1 RAARDGPHLCRAVP
15 PFGARRVGGNR
26 DSARHPRETGSL
38 SVPDAEPYLTRLTNR
53 LLDGIERLPAD
64 VRERNTT
71 YLLEAQNP
79 DGGFSGREGGSD
91 LYYTGFA
98 LRSLAVLQALNPD
111 ACAKAAGFLRQK
123 MTGSAG
129 VVDFFSLVVSCYL
142 VPLGGGPDVL
152 ADAPPDWRDP
162 VAGTVETFRRPD
174 GVYGKTPAPPH
185 GSPYTSFLVPLCL
198 QLLARPTP
206 APDRLAEFVRSRR
219 RGDGGYVEIGAMKRS
234 GTNPTAAGVGL
245 LQILGELDDA
255 ARAGT
260 AGFLAALPSSFEG
273 GLRANDRIPAADLL
287 STFTGG
293 WTLEQ
298 LAAANRLDWEA
309 VRSYAEECERPIGG
323 VRGGLWDEHTDV
335 EYTFYGLG
343 TLALAAL
350 VLD

>member
-1 RAARDGPHLCRAVP
+1 MA
-15 PFGARRVGGNR
+15 
-26 DSARHPRETGSL
+26 E
-38 SVPDAEPYLTRLTNR
+38 AEPYLTKLTNR
-53 LLDGIERLPAD
+53 LLDGVEKIPAD
-64 VRERNTT
+64 IRERNSA

-98 LRSLAVLQALNPD
+98 LRSLAVLQALNPELCGRT
-111 ACAKAAGFLRQK
+111 AEFLRQK

-152 ADAPPDWRDP
+152 ADAPTDWRER
-162 VAGTVETFRRPD
+162 VAATLETFRTPD
-174 GVYGKTPAPPH
+174 GGYGKAPKVPH
-185 GSPYTSFLVPLCL
+185 GSTYTSFLVALCL
-198 QLLARPTP
+198 QLLDRPIP
-206 APDRLAEFVRSRR
+206 EPNRLAAFVRSRR
-219 RGDGGYVEIGAMKRS
+219 RDDGGYVEISAMKRS

-245 LQILGELDDA
+245 LQILGELDDD
-255 ARAGT
+255 ARRGSAD
-260 AGFLAALPSSFEG
+260 FLAGLTSPYEG

-293 WTLEQ
+293 WTLDQ
-298 LAAANRLDWEA
+298 LDAADRLDWSS

-323 VRGGLWDEHTDV
+323 FRGGLWDEQTDV

-343 TLALAAL
+343 ALALAAL
-350 VLD
+350 KLE

>member
-1 RAARDGPHLCRAVP
+1 MRL
-15 PFGARRVGGNR
+15 
-26 DSARHPRETGSL
+26 T
-38 SVPDAEPYLTRLTNR
+38 TRL
-53 LLDGIERLPAD
+53 LEGIERLPAD
-64 VRERNTT
+64 QRERNTT

-98 LRSLAVLQALNPD
+98 LRSLAVLQALNSD
-111 ACAKAAGFLRQK
+111 VCNKAANFLRTK

-152 ADAPPDWRDP
+152 ADAPTDWPER
-162 VAGTVETFRRPD
+162 VASTLETFRSPD
-174 GVYGKTPAPPH
+174 GGYGKTPGALY
-185 GSPYTSFLVPLCL
+185 GSTYTSFLVTLCL
-198 QLLARPTP
+198 QLLGRSNPEA
-206 APDRLAEFVRSRR
+206 DRLAAFVKSRR
-219 RGDGGYVEIGAMKRS
+219 RDDGGYVEISAMKRS

-245 LQILGELDDA
+245 LQILGELDDT

-260 AGFLAALPSSFEG
+260 ANFLAALPSPFEG

-293 WTLEQ
+293 WTLDQ
-298 LAAANRLDWEA
+298 LGFANKLDWEA
-309 VRSYAEECERPIGG
+309 VQRYAEECERPIGG
-323 VRGGLWDEHTDV
+323 FRGGLWDEYTDV

-350 VLD
+350 MLE